1 VKLPTSRRRI
11 EILLVEDSPTDRLI
25 AIEALRQAAAESGLC
40 VVENGADAMAY
51 LRREGRFKDARRPD
65 LILLDLNLPKKDGR
79 EVLAEIKHDPQL
91 LFIPVIVLTTSGAEE
106 DVARAYADYANSF
119 ITKPV
124 DFSRFTRVL
133 DVIVAYWFDVV
144 TLPPQATL
152 ERLARI
158 ARRSPSLA
166 VGVKQERLGVV
177 LLSDDPIVVRDVP
190 ERLRDSA
197 SMRFSV
203 SLMSSLAEL
212 RERLSGVPSD
222 VLLVDLGIGDS
233 EGLEAYRHTRAA
245 APEAA
250 VIVLT
255 NGDADGELA
264 LREGAE
270 DFVSFED
277 ASRATL
283 LRAIRYAT
291 GRRQMQRELRRAQR
305 MEAIGQIASGI
316 AHDFNNLLTVLHGHA
331 ELLSDLAGSM
341 PIGDA
346 VRGIRDTSER
356 ATQLTRQLLAFSQRQ
371 ALHLEPVDL
380 NRVVSDFS
388 RMLRRV
394 LGGGVRLELRLAPQ
408 APSALADI
416 GLLEQLLLNLAI
428 DARAS
433 LPAGGEVVLE
443 TGQVTLQEGAL
454 PHRDAHAGAF
464 ATLTSSDTGGKGR
477 VEQTTGGGDAP
488 SSVNPGPASDSAF
501 GGSALAVVRG
511 LVEQHRGWLQI
522 ESTPDAGKRIRIF
535 LPRAPSPPAEGIPA
549 SSAPSLRGTEKIL
562 LVDDEAPVRQM
573 AKAILGRHGYH
584 VVEARSGAD
593 AIGLFESV
601 GGIDLLLT
609 DLVMP
614 GGMSGRELAEALQ
627 RRDPN
632 LEVVFTSGY
641 GQEVSASGAR
651 ALNEGLHFLPKPYSV
666 TRLLGAVRRALD
678 GEPALDPISRPP

>member
-1 VKLPTSRRRI
+1 VKPTSARRRI

-25 AIEALRQAAAESGLC
+25 AVEALRQATFESGLH
-40 VVENGADAMAY
+40 VVENGAEAMAY
-51 LRREGRFKDARRPD
+51 LRREGKFKDARRPD

-91 LFIPVIVLTTSGAEE
+91 LFIPVIVLTTSSAEE

-124 DFSRFTRVL
+124 DFSRFTLVL
-133 DVIVAYWFDVV
+133 DLIVAYWFDVV

-158 ARRSPSLA
+158 ARRPPSLA
-166 VGVKQERLGVV
+166 VGGKQERLGVV
-177 LLSDDPIVVRDVP
+177 LLSDDPVVVRDVP

-197 SMRFSV
+197 SMRFSL
-203 SLMSSLAEL
+203 SLMASLAEL
-212 RERLSGVPSD
+212 RERLAAVPSD

-233 EGLEAYRHTRAA
+233 EGLEAYRHARAA
-245 APEAA
+245 APDAA
-250 VIVLT
+250 IVVLT
-255 NGDADGELA
+255 NGDAAGELA

-270 DFVSFED
+270 DFVSLED
-277 ASRATL
+277 ASRVTL

-291 GRRQMQRELRRAQR
+291 SRKQMQRELRRAQR

-331 ELLSDLAGSM
+331 ELLSDLASSM
-341 PIGDA
+341 PIGES

-356 ATQLTRQLLAFSQRQ
+356 AAQLTRQLLAFSQRQ
-371 ALHLEPVDL
+371 ALRLEPVDL
-380 NRVVSDFS
+380 NRVVNDFS
-388 RMLRRV
+388 KMLRRV
-394 LGGGVRLELRLAPQ
+394 LGGSVRLELRLSPR

-416 GLLEQLLLNLAI
+416 GLVEQLLLNLAI

-443 TGQVTLQEGAL
+443 TGQVTLEAAL
-454 PHRDAHAGAF
+454 PQRDAHAGAF
-464 ATLTSSDTGGKGR
+464 ATLTLRDTGAEGAL
-477 VEQTTGGGDAP
+477 EQSASGSEPPT
-488 SSVNPGPASDSAF
+488 SSQRGADSALA
-501 GGSALAVVRG
+501 GSALAVVRG

-522 ESTPDAGKRIRIF
+522 DSTPGSGKSIRIY
-535 LPRAPSPPAEGIPA
+535 LPRAPTTPTEGVPP

-573 AKAILGRHGYH
+573 AKAILGRHGYQ
-584 VVEARSGAD
+584 VIEARSGAD
-593 AIGLFESV
+593 AISLFESS
-601 GGIDLLLT
+601 GAIELLLT

-614 GGMSGRELAEALQ
+614 GGMSGRELADALQ
-627 RRDPN
+627 RRAPN
-632 LEVVFTSGY
+632 LKVVFTSGY
-641 GQEVSASGAR
+641 GQQASGSGAR
-651 ALNEGLHFLPKPYSV
+651 ALGDGGHFLPKPYSV
-666 TRLLGAVRRALD
+666 SRLLGAVRRALD
-678 GEPALDPISRPP
+678 GETAGEPGSRPP